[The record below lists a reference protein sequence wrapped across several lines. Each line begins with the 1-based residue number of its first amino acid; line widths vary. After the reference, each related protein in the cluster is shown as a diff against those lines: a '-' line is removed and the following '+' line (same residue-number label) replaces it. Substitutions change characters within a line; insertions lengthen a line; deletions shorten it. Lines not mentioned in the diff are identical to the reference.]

1 MRFVSVKGV
10 DVGARGVNAAIAKL
24 LTSRKLVLISVS
36 VLLIGTASSAA
47 TLFFG
52 KDRLLGRSYGAANG
66 YSCETVQTVNIRKN
80 GARWIRK
87 YIRLDEASG
96 LDRIKTALRVA
107 SVVYADHQP
116 DLVQITVLDK
126 NGPTL
131 RSNMRGRAIAAQV
144 VFVPDLSKFPDD
156 ADVRRFSGYYHDG
169 AASADGMFY
178 GLRID
183 LPYEDIE
190 KLALAQ
196 DTFVDCK
203 DPDGVPTIGAGN
215 GTKAQISPANLGT
228 ISPSSPDRNQPVYE
242 EEPDSGAETPQ
253 DLLTST
259 PVSEEISWFSF
270 RYMKTLLFG
279 KGPSV
284 AQAAGD

>member
-1 MRFVSVKGV
+1 M
-10 DVGARGVNAAIAKL
+10 
-24 LTSRKLVLISVS
+24 LISVS
-36 VLLIGTASSAA
+36 VLVIGTASSAA
-47 TLFFG
+47 AIFFG

-66 YSCETVQTVNIRKN
+66 FACESVQIVNIRKN

-87 YIRLDEASG
+87 IIRMDEADG
-96 LDRIKTALRVA
+96 IDRIKTALRVA
-107 SVVYADHQP
+107 SVVYAEYQP
-116 DLVQITVLDK
+116 DLVQITVLDE

-144 VFVPDLSKFPDD
+144 VFVPDLSKFSDD
-156 ADVRRFSGYYHDG
+156 TEVRRFSGFYHDG
-169 AASADGMFY
+169 AASSDGMFY

-203 DPDGVPTIGAGN
+203 DPDGVPAIGVGN
-215 GTKAQISPANLGT
+215 GTKAQIKPANLGT
-228 ISPSSPDRNQPVYE
+228 VSPPSPDRSLPVYE
-242 EEPDSGAETPQ
+242 EEPDSGSEKPQ

-259 PVSEEISWFSF
+259 PVPDETSWFSY
-270 RYMKTLLFG
+270 RYIKTLLFG

-284 AQAAGD
+284 AQAAGE

>member
-1 MRFVSVKGV
+1 M
-10 DVGARGVNAAIAKL
+10 NAAIAKL
-24 LTSRKLVLISVS
+24 LASRKLVLISVS
-36 VLLIGTASSAA
+36 VLVIGTASSAA
-47 TLFFG
+47 AFFFG

-66 YSCETVQTVNIRKN
+66 YSCESVQTVNIRKN
-80 GARWIRK
+80 RARWIRK
-87 YIRLDEASG
+87 YIRMDEASG
-96 LDRIKTALRVA
+96 IDRIKTALRVA
-107 SVVYADHQP
+107 SVVYADYQP

-126 NGPTL
+126 HGPTL

-144 VFVPDLSKFPDD
+144 VFVPDLSKFPNE
-156 ADVRRFSGYYHDG
+156 AEVRRFSGYYHDG

-196 DTFVDCK
+196 DEFVDCK
-203 DPDGVPTIGAGN
+203 DPDGTPALGAGN
-215 GTKAQISPANLGT
+215 GTKAQITPANLGT
-228 ISPSSPDRNQPVYE
+228 ISPPSPDPNLPVYE
-242 EEPDSGAETPQ
+242 EEPVSGSEKPQ

-259 PVSEEISWFSF
+259 PVAEEMSWFSY
-270 RYMKTLLFG
+270 RYIKTLLFG

-284 AQAAGD
+284 AQAAGE